1 MRVLW
6 SNGHKRITLIQGAFA
21 TLEWRSYILMRG
33 DFFVCKISGV
43 ESKAIVFSD
52 IAILCAE
59 TCQSLLILTI
69 SKSMRK
75 KKDE

>member
-33 DFFVCKISGV
+33 DFFVCKISRV
-43 ESKAIVFSD
+43 KQLFSV
-52 IAILCAE
+52 ILQYYVQRLA
-59 TCQSLLILTI
+59 SLC
-69 SKSMRK
+69 
-75 KKDE
+75 